1 MCDTLAKRNRAMR
14 VRSVLYLVSVI
25 SFFAAPSVADAEGVV
40 VRNHEP
46 GPADEPLASGIE
58 LVEDLVIGGD
68 DASQNYQLGR
78 IVDIAVDARG
88 MIYVLDGGFVCVQ
101 QFDSTGTYL
110 RSFGDEGEG
119 PGDFNFPVAI
129 DIDDHGRIF
138 VLDRSRITIFDRDA
152 EFVTTFR
159 HG

>member
-1 MCDTLAKRNRAMR
+1 MR